1 MSHYEQFLM
10 QIILDKTEAA
20 TRVIL
25 LKKVFLKISQNS
37 PENTSATVSFLK
49 KSQASGRLV
58 TLLKRRLW
66 HRCFLVNFAKFLTT
80 PLQLN
85 TSGQLLLIKVSKSEH
100 FRLAI

>member
-49 KSQASGRLV
+49 
-58 TLLKRRLW
+58 
-66 HRCFLVNFAKFLTT
+66 
-80 PLQLN
+80 
-85 TSGQLLLIKVSKSEH
+85 
-100 FRLAI
+100 

>member
-25 LKKVFLKISQNS
+25 LKKVFLKICQNS

-49 KSQASGRLV
+49 KSQASGRPV

-85 TSGQLLLIKVSKSEH
+85 TSGQLLLIKVNKSEH